1 LAQKSVKIR
10 FGETYTLE
18 KILHMTRLCSFLLVG
33 TLLVL
38 SGCAVPPAADRD
50 APKEVRLDRDFLLT
64 PGDKVKLVVFGE
76 DSLTGEYMIDP
87 RGIVTIPMVGEI
99 EAAGLSEA
107 GLQWRVKQMFVSR
120 GFLSRPLVTADIQT
134 MRPFYILGEVK
145 NPGSYIYQP
154 GMDVFKAIATA
165 GGYTPRAAKRKILID
180 RWQEVQKLQMNADH
194 NTPILPGDSITVRE
208 RIF

>member
-1 LAQKSVKIR
+1 M
-10 FGETYTLE
+10 F
-18 KILHMTRLCSFLLVG
+18 
-33 TLLVL
+33 L

-50 APKEVRLDRDFLLT
+50 APKEVRLDRDFLLA

-87 RGIVTIPMVGEI
+87 RGVVTIPMVGEI
-99 EAAGLSEA
+99 EASGLSESV
-107 GLQWRVKQMFVSR
+107 LQSRIQQMFVSK
-120 GFLSRPLVTADIQT
+120 GFLSHPLVTADIQT

-145 NPGSYIYQP
+145 NPGSYVYQP

-165 GGYTPRAAKRKILID
+165 GGYTPRAAKRKILIY
-180 RWQEVQKLQMNADH
+180 RGQESQKLQMNADH